1 MSKARAKVFPKPPQ
15 RLNSTSAKLL
25 GKNSNKACYEAS
37 VKGIYNTK
45 PQIKD
50 SLTPEQRKMLANL
63 RKNLSSTYQ
72 PE

>member
-1 MSKARAKVFPKPPQ
+1 MSKARAKVFPKPPE
-15 RLNSTSAKLL
+15 RLNSNSAKLL

-45 PQIKD
+45 PTIKD
-50 SLTPEQRKMLANL
+50 NLTYEQKRMLANL